1 LCKWEGKERGRI
13 AKKFSKIFFSPVS
26 EGRRI
31 CTVPFKKAP
40 CLFFIF
46 FERKGNGFGS
56 DPKMGYDSCPPPYN
70 VYEAKLLNVL
80 RSKLYKENKKGNGL
94 IILDDLPPLKKIGLF
109 SWVTYPSGKKKE
121 WSHCNG

>member
-31 CTVPFKKAP
+31 CTVPFKMAP

-56 DPKMGYDSCPPPYN
+56 DPKMGYDSCP
-70 VYEAKLLNVL
+70 LLTMFTKQNSSMFCVV
-80 RSKLYKENKKGNGL
+80 SFIKK
-94 IILDDLPPLKKIGLF
+94 
-109 SWVTYPSGKKKE
+109 TKKE
-121 WSHCNG
+121 TVSSSWTTCPL